1 MAREPQVTRTI
12 VTTKVTATC
21 VNLET
26 NAVEETE
33 FILPRTYK
41 DNKALLKALSTHNT
55 ETYHVVAVKSTTTE
69 QTLYAMTESDFIKHA
84 KVLPAR
90 VSKISE

>member
-69 QTLYAMTESDFIKHA
+69 QTLYGMTESDFIKYA